1 MLCCAEW
8 EARHLVDHQVTNKGR
23 DDAQNVG
30 PSWNLSVA
38 YFTYAW
44 RRRNTRFKDL
54 KLSRNMSKF
63 VAQSIPALYFLEQ
76 LFSTRNK
83 CFCCV
88 TSWSR
93 KVKNT
98 KYRPKTYGDALLH
111 EKLRVF
117 CISYFVAATR
127 AISTNSIRI
136 LVGVFRL
143 IELICAA
150 TVSNVRGKK
159 KQLRLIFN
167 LFGIRSDN
175 STRSNM
181 IHLHSIRQ
189 KRRKRLEIYSV
200 AQLN

>member
-1 MLCCAEW
+1 MIVIVDHFWFFYCLPWGVGTAEESSMDLRGEQLILIFLRWMLCCADW

-98 KYRPKTYGDALLH
+98 KYRPKTYGDTLLH

-117 CISYFVAATR
+117 VSRIS
-127 AISTNSIRI
+127 
-136 LVGVFRL
+136 
-143 IELICAA
+143 
-150 TVSNVRGKK
+150 
-159 KQLRLIFN
+159 
-167 LFGIRSDN
+167 
-175 STRSNM
+175 
-181 IHLHSIRQ
+181 
-189 KRRKRLEIYSV
+189 
-200 AQLN
+200 